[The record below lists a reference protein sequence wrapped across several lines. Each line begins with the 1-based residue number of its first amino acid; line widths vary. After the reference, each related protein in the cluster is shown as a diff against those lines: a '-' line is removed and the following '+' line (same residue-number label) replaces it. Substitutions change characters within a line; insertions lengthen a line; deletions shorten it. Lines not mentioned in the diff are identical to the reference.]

1 MYFFYFVLI
10 FVINQ
15 KRSTRSQSSSGH
27 IRDWNR
33 IEKNET
39 NILLIYKNIVFLVKQ
54 FTICF
59 HLEISPTDD
68 FPFFVRS
75 LRKQP

>member
-1 MYFFYFVLI
+1 M
-10 FVINQ
+10 
-15 KRSTRSQSSSGH
+15 
-27 IRDWNR
+27 
-33 IEKNET
+33 EKNET

-75 LRKQP
+75 LRKKP